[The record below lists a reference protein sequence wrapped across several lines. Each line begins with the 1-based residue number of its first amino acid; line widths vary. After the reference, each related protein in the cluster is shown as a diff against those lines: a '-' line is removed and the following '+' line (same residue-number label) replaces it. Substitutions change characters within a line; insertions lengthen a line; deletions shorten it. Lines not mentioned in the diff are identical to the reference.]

1 MDFQLPLGRVSP
13 TTATLLDFFCVFV
26 ADLASVTKSIRH
38 IQETM
43 TLYYA

>member
-1 MDFQLPLGRVSP
+1 MDFQLPLGRVS
-13 TTATLLDFFCVFV
+13 TAATLLDFFCMFV

>member
-13 TTATLLDFFCVFV
+13 TATLLDFFCVFV